1 MSSDNTLLKNIIKKY
16 VISIFS
22 GLAFFL
28 LGVAITAIILFYTST
43 DSRLIFYIPYI
54 FIAIGGLISS
64 KFLYKNSSNRG
75 FEAGIKAG
83 VLYSLLLFLISYLF
97 CFNISAFSLL
107 MGLVAVL
114 SCVVGG
120 VLAAN
125 SRK

>member
-1 MSSDNTLLKNIIKKY
+1 MSSDNILLKNIIKKY

-28 LGVAITAIILFYTST
+28 LGVAITAVILFYTST

-54 FIAIGGLISS
+54 FIVIGGLILS
-64 KFLYKNSSNRG
+64 KRLYKNSNSRG
-75 FEAGIKAG
+75 FEVGIKAG
-83 VLYSLLLFLISYLF
+83 VLYSVLIFLITFLF
-97 CFNISAFSLL
+97 CFKVSVFSFL
-107 MGLVAVL
+107 MVFVAIL
-114 SCVVGG
+114 SCTVGG